1 MQPWKSKATTG
12 NYNEHLN
19 KSNKRNF
26 YKWQGTPSN
35 LASMILYALHSR
47 YTSLQEKS
55 PMLSLLL
62 LNNIQQCGVDAL
74 KALKTLYEKASFLM
88 TVFWW

>member
-1 MQPWKSKATTG
+1 
-12 NYNEHLN
+12 
-19 KSNKRNF
+19 
-26 YKWQGTPSN
+26 
-35 LASMILYALHSR
+35 MILYALHSR

-74 KALKTLYEKASFLM
+74 KALKTLYEKASILM